1 MLLLFVTKQN
11 SRDLLTAHMFK
22 GLYLLKIATFLD
34 NRLKKLTGLHNVIL
48 VILISIIYEI
58 WVEWLRNSV
67 TFI

>member
-1 MLLLFVTKQN
+1 
-11 SRDLLTAHMFK
+11 MFK